1 VFIEESQEDE
11 IMEQHFVEVET
22 VQKDVREGNVVAAE
36 EQLSTK
42 VQVEVQQ
49 TTEV

>member
-11 IMEQHFVEVET
+11 IMQQHFVEVET
-22 VQKDVREGNVVAAE
+22 VQKDVREGNVVVAK
-36 EQLSTK
+36 EQLSTE

-49 TTEV
+49 TAEV